1 MYRKLD
7 WMLLC
12 SWLGL
17 VVIGL
22 ISIYSSTFGP
32 SREFLLDSVQENFQK
47 QLLWLVVSTVAMGI
61 TLTLPVRFLRAIAY
75 PAYVVSLLL
84 LVAALLFGREI
95 NGATSW
101 LHIGPASIQVAEV
114 AKVGTVMAVARLL
127 SGRRSGENVRYALF
141 TIVLVMLPATLI
153 LMQNDTGTMLVFL
166 GLIPVLLF
174 WSGIPVSIVSLLIA
188 PAVVGY
194 FAIVY
199 MPLAIAF
206 AAIFTL
212 GMYWFTKDRKL
223 TGVMGV
229 FTGGTALVAAI
240 AITSILAPHQIDR
253 IKSFTNPEADEY
265 RQGVGFHLVQSKA
278 AIGSGGVFGQGF
290 MQGPQTQGQYIPEQ
304 STDFVFSIV
313 GEEFGLVGGI
323 AVLVLFGIMLL
334 RLTSITMEVKHQF
347 PTMIAVGATGIYL
360 IHVFVN
366 MGMVM
371 GILPV
376 IGIPLTFVSY
386 GGSALLAN
394 SVLLALALNLHMRRD
409 DFSIY
414 GY

>member
-1 MYRKLD
+1 
-7 WMLLC
+7 MLVG
-12 SWLGL
+12 SWVGL
-17 VVIGL
+17 VIIGI
-22 ISIYSSTFGP
+22 ISIYSTTFGP
-32 SREFLLDSVQENFQK
+32 AREFLLDSVQQNFYK
-47 QLLWLVVSTVAMGI
+47 QSAWAVVSAVGIAI
-61 TLTLPVRFLRAIAY
+61 TLMLPVRFLRGIAY
-75 PAYVVSLLL
+75 PAYVFSLLL

-95 NGATSW
+95 NGARSW
-101 LHIGPASIQVAEV
+101 LHIGPASLQVAEL

-127 SGRRSGENVRYALF
+127 SSRRPGEHVRYALYA
-141 TIVLVMLPATLI
+141 IALIMLPAFLI
-153 LMQNDTGTMLVFL
+153 LMQNDTGTMLVFV
-166 GLIPVLLF
+166 GMIPVLLF

-194 FAIVY
+194 FAVVY

-206 AAIFTL
+206 TAIFTL
-212 GMYWFTKDRKL
+212 AMYWFTKDYKM
-223 TGVMGV
+223 TGVMGA

-240 AITSILAPHQIDR
+240 AITSILAPHQVDR
-253 IKSFTNPEADEY
+253 IKSFTNPEAEEY

-304 STDFVFSIV
+304 STDFVFSII
-313 GEEFGLVGGI
+313 GEEFGLIGGLV
-323 AVLVLFGIMLL
+323 VLVLFGILLL
-334 RLTSITMEVKHQF
+334 RLTAITLEVKHQF

-376 IGIPLTFVSY
+376 IGIPLPFISY

-394 SVLLALALNLHMRRD
+394 SLLLGLALNLHMRRD